1 MKIYYETRRDASRRD
16 AFIAGYAVLAD
27 ADTMQ
32 TLSEKTCIVRFHSN
46 EHAYLSGVSA
56 AKLVIA
62 DKARVNFL
70 WAKDADAAAD
80 AVELLVDA
88 TKEAYLAAKA
98 VADMTGYMS
107 SYATTAEAKAAKL
120 AKAIWKAAQKVSQDP
135 WAKKTPIKNSTKE
148 KVMSNEDKDQ
158 KIIKSY
164 EVEDRLKYQTVKTFT
179 TFADAF
185 CFATLRGG
193 ETGQRQFVIEV
204 VRKYVD
210 LVIPSNELP
219 LD

>member
-1 MKIYYETRRDASRRD
+1 MKEYYETKKD
-16 AFIAGYAVLAD
+16 AFIAGYVSADEAD

-32 TLSEKTCIVRFHSN
+32 TSEKTYHSN
-46 EHAYLSGVSA
+46 AHAYLSGVSA
-56 AKLVIA
+56 ARKVIA
-62 DKARVNFL
+62 DKARETL
-70 WAKDADAAAD
+70 ESAKDADAAAD

-88 TKEAYLAAKA
+88 TKDAYVAAKA

-107 SYATTAEAKAAKL
+107 SYATTAEANVAKL

-164 EVEDRLKYQTVKTFT
+164 EVEDRLKYQGVKTFT

-204 VRKYVD
+204 TRKYVD
-210 LVIPSNELP
+210 LVIPSNELGLP